1 MTLTRERI
9 VEAVQ
14 HYFATVDAGDVEATV
29 ACFAPGA
36 WLRCEN
42 IDQEFSGHAAIR
54 EFYARIA
61 GRSTGMLHEV
71 QRVVVDCE
79 AGRAACELRSAD
91 TLQDG
96 TAYDMDNCTF
106 FDLAA
111 EGRFTRV
118 HFWLGAAP

>member
-29 ACFAPGA
+29 ACFAPDA

-54 EFYARIA
+54 EFY
-61 GRSTGMLHEV
+61 GRSAGLTTGMLHEV
-71 QRVVVDCE
+71 HGVVVDCE
-79 AGRAACELRSAD
+79 AGRAACELRYAD

-96 TAYDMDNCTF
+96 TAYDMDNCNF
-106 FDLAA
+106 FDLDA